1 MLPLNGL
8 RTFVTIVVMALAVE
22 AHTQGSFTEL
32 FGGPLAHDGIGVV
45 ECPSGWK
52 VGVRAYS
59 GVTEGHKALL
69 ARRNSAGQAVQET
82 TLDLPGRAF
91 IQAMAPAQGGGSYI
105 CGSLLPSG
113 GAHQGLLLRLTP
125 SGSLLWQRTLPST
138 IGIQFLALTTLGDGS
153 VAVCGMAEGAQG
165 HDVAVARYASD
176 GTLLWSDIEAFDLD
190 AEAHGI
196 AANDQG
202 IMVTGR
208 QQNYGGK
215 SDAFFLYYSLDGSLQ
230 MSTSWGG
237 IEDEEGRAITTTP
250 DGNFVMAGTTR
261 SYGPADAQGRRRSN
275 LHLIKINAAGD
286 TLWTRSY
293 GDLLRDRR
301 VLAMDVSSNGE
312 LLIAGSSMG
321 AGIQYNDEE
330 AWVARISAN
339 GNLLWE
345 RNYAQGSSAGLR
357 GIRAL
362 SSGFVACGWSFGTT
376 GRRALLLRRDGSG
389 Q

>member
-1 MLPLNGL
+1 MLLLNGL
-8 RTFVTIVVMALAVE
+8 RTFVAIGVMALAVE
-22 AHTQGSFTEL
+22 AHAQGSFTEL
-32 FGGPLAHDGIGVV
+32 FGGTLAHDGIGVV
-45 ECPSGWK
+45 ESPSGWN

-59 GVTEGHKALL
+59 GVPEGHKVILAL
-69 ARRNSAGQAVQET
+69 RNLSGHALQES

-91 IQAMAPAQGGGSYI
+91 LQAMAPAQNGGSYL

-113 GAHQGLLLRLTP
+113 GAHQGLLLRLDQNGT
-125 SGSLLWQRTLPST
+125 LLWQRTLPST
-138 IGIQFLALTTLGDGS
+138 VGIQFLALTTLGDGS
-153 VAVCGMAEGAQG
+153 VVVCGMAQGAQG
-165 HDVAVARYASD
+165 HDVAVARFSSD
-176 GTLLWSDIEAFDLD
+176 GTLLWSDIQPFDLD

-208 QQNYGGK
+208 QQNFGGK
-215 SDAFFLYYSLDGSLQ
+215 SDAFFLHYSLDGILQ

-237 IEDEEGRAITTTP
+237 IENEEGRAIAIVP
-250 DGNFVMAGTTR
+250 DGNFIMAGTTR
-261 SYGPADAQGRRRSN
+261 SYGPADAQGLRRSN

-301 VLAMDVSSNGE
+301 VLAMDVSSNGD

-321 AGIQYNDEE
+321 AGIQYNDEQ

-339 GNLLWE
+339 GILLWE
-345 RNYAQGSSAGLR
+345 RNYAQGSSAGLH

-362 SSGFVACGWSFGTT
+362 SNGFVACGWSFSTT
-376 GRRALLLRRDGSG
+376 GRRALLLRRDASG